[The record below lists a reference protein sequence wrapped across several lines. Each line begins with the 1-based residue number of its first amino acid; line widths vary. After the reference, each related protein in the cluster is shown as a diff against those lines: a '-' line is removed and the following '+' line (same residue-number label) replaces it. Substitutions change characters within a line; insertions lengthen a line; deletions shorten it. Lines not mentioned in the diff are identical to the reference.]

1 MKVRQL
7 GESPLVFEDHR
18 VQGRE
23 MYEKSGTTVVHLL
36 LEEEGV
42 LPPVAQPDDVFI
54 YVLEGHG
61 IVRVGDDAFDVEP
74 DMLIKCPIDI
84 PHGAENNSKGT
95 LKLLMVKMPTSTPS

>member
-1 MKVRQL
+1 MKVRL
-7 GESPLVFEDHR
+7 LAESPLVFEAHN

-54 YVLEGHG
+54 YVLSGRG
-61 IVRVGDDAFDVEP
+61 RIRVGEDSYDVEE
-74 DMLIKCPIDI
+74 DMLIKCPIDV
-84 PHGAENNSKGT
+84 PHGAENTGKGI
-95 LKLLMVKMPTSTPS
+95 LKLLMVKMPTSTP